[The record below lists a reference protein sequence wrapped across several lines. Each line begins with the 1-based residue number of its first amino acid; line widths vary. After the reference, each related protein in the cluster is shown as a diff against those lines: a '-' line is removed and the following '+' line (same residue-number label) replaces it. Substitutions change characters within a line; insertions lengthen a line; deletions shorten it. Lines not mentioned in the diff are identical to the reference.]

1 MKLKKSNEKALFSF
15 LFFIIFFAVGF
26 SQNETSPV
34 ETVVQFIDEDR
45 DSTQTTAQADSQQ
58 NLASQYFI
66 APSYNQTSGIFTVE
80 STPNP
85 KKGQANG
92 YVSDPGDIIT
102 ANEEQIIN
110 QMLWELEKKSTAQ
123 IAVVMLPSIGDEVP
137 KSFAVDLFE
146 EWGIGQKETDNGLLI
161 LTIMDQRRTEFEVGY
176 GLEPI
181 LTDAVCLRIGTDEIV
196 PFFKQGRFGSGIVS
210 ALTRINQF
218 LDDPEVIDEIY
229 AHNIGTSNHS
239 SGRILWEGVLLV
251 YLIFCGFIGG
261 VFFLMVLLTDSAKE
275 DYKDKYDRIKM
286 YRFGCMSYFM
296 PFPFILI
303 NRYINKRLHVYRY
316 GPRFSK
322 LNNKPLTLL
331 SNYDEIDFLKEGQ
344 LIEEEI
350 ESKDYD
356 VWVTDDKSDVLILDY
371 KGSKRN
377 RYINC
382 YECNY
387 KTARKIRSKVIKR
400 ATYSKSGTREDTYEC
415 KNCNYTYKKKRTIP
429 KKTYSSSSSSSGS
442 SSSWS
447 SSSSSSSSS
456 SFGGGSSGGGGSGVS
471 W

>member
-1 MKLKKSNEKALFSF
+1 MKIQPKQPIPAEPQENLSSQ
-15 LFFIIFFAVGF
+15 IFV
-26 SQNETSPV
+26 
-34 ETVVQFIDEDR
+34 
-45 DSTQTTAQADSQQ
+45 
-58 NLASQYFI
+58 

-80 STPNP
+80 NTPNP
-85 KKGQANG
+85 KKGRANG
-92 YVSDPGDIIT
+92 YVCDPADIIT

-110 QMLWELEKKSTAQ
+110 QMLWELEQKSTAQ
-123 IAVVMLPSIGDEVP
+123 IAVVMLPSIGTEVP

-146 EWGIGQKETDNGLLI
+146 EWGIGQAETDNGLLI
-161 LTIMDQRRTEFEVGY
+161 LTVMDQRRTEFEVGY

-196 PFFKQGRFGSGIVS
+196 PFFKQGRFGTGIVS
-210 ALTRINQF
+210 ALTRVNQF
-218 LDDPEVIDEIY
+218 LDNPDVIDEVY

-239 SGRILWEGVLLV
+239 SGRMVWQGFLIV
-251 YLIFCGFIGG
+251 YLIFCSFIGG
-261 VFFLMVLLTDSAKE
+261 VFFLVVLLTDNAK
-275 DYKDKYDRIKM
+275 DDFKDKYDRIKM
-286 YRFGCMSYFM
+286 YKFGCMSFLM
-296 PFPFILI
+296 PFPFLLI
-303 NRYINKRLHVYRY
+303 NRYINKRLYTYRY

-322 LNNKPLTLL
+322 LNNKPLSLL

-350 ESKDYD
+350 QSVDYD
-356 VWVTDDKSDVLILDY
+356 VWVTEDKSDILILNY
-371 KGSKRN
+371 KGKKKN

-387 KTARKIRSKVIKR
+387 QTARKIRSKVVKR
-400 ATYSKSGTREDTYEC
+400 ATYSSSGTREDTYEC

-442 SSSWS
+442 GSSFS
-447 SSSSSSSSS
+447 SGSSSSSS
-456 SFGGGSSGGGGSGVS
+456 SFGGGSSGGGGAGVS